1 MTASPLVRQAR
12 AMFSEEQELATIFGY
27 DPEDVETDAQLL
39 ASVLAACLP
48 EGAARDR
55 VLSIAAQVFDGDD
68 DARAAALD
76 DLTATAGR
84 DTDPGGRAAT
94 LHFAGGYHLLLSYR
108 LTYALWH
115 AGRRPLAL
123 ALKGHF
129 TRALGAEIWPQAQI
143 GRGVW
148 IDHGLGVVIGQTVVI
163 EEDVSLWHGVTLGS
177 TLADRSVTRH
187 PTIRRGVTIGA
198 NATILGG
205 IEVGAGAVI
214 GAGAVVTRSVPP
226 GALVTGPRAEERT
239 RRPGTFAGFPTLAA
253 LEGRE

>member
-1 MTASPLVRQAR
+1 MTASALLLQAR
-12 AMFSEEQELATIFGY
+12 ALFSEDPDLAMLFGY
-27 DPEDVETDAQLL
+27 DPKDIGTDADLL
-39 ASVLAACLP
+39 ASVLAACVP
-48 EGAARDR
+48 EGQARER
-55 VLSIAAQVFDGDD
+55 LWTIAAEVFGGDHN
-68 DARAAALD
+68 ARAAALD

-84 DTDPGGRAAT
+84 DADPGGRAAT

-108 LTYALWH
+108 LTHALWH

-123 ALKGHF
+123 ALKGQF
-129 TRALGAEIWPQAQI
+129 SRALGAEIWPQAKI

-148 IDHGLGVVIGQTVVI
+148 IDHGLGVVIGQTAVI

-177 TLADRSVTRH
+177 TLADLSDTRH
-187 PTIRRGVTIGA
+187 PIIRRGATIGA

-205 IEVGAGAVI
+205 IEVGACAVI
-214 GAGAVVTRSVPP
+214 GAGAVVTRPVPP

-239 RRPGTFAGFPTLAA
+239 RRPGMFAGFPTLAV